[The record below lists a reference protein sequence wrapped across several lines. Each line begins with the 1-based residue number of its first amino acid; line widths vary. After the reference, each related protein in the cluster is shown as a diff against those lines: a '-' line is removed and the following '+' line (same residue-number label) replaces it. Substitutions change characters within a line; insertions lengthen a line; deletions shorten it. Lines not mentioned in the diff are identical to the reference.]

1 MKFKYS
7 AQTKKGEIKEGIIE
21 AFDSKEAKKLLL
33 EKDLIVFSLDPLKK
47 KKKKEIKIPFF
58 GKVSFFDKLLFV
70 KHLRMMIK
78 AGVPL
83 RESVLE
89 IQNETNSRKFKAIL
103 KKIVDDLD
111 NGESLSRSLSRYPD
125 VFDDLFVNL
134 IKTGESSG
142 TLEESLEYLGIQL
155 EKSQDL
161 KKKITSAMLYPAL
174 ILIATFALIGLLA
187 FFIFPKLLPLFEGF
201 NIDLP
206 LPTRILLWFIKT
218 MQAFGFIIFVLVL
231 LGLGFLFFISKF
243 RAVKFLNHRL
253 VLSLPLIGKFNRNI
267 NLAYLARTLGTLV
280 KSGVPIVE
288 ALNITAKTL
297 NNLVY
302 RKYLKESV
310 TKVQKGQEI
319 SKFLKGNPKLFPP
332 VFSRMI
338 STGEKTG
345 RLDESL
351 FYLAEFYEKEID
363 NATKNLS
370 QILEPMLLIVV
381 GLVVGFIAISIIM
394 PIYKI
399 AHSLSGLRK

>member
-253 VLSLPLIGKFNRNI
+253 VLGLPLIGKFNRNI

-319 SKFLKGNPKLFPP
+319 SKFLKENPKLFPP